1 MAGKGK
7 FLLGLAGL
15 VFVLYSFML
24 NTHLIDL
31 LMEPG
36 DDTDSVTVLQLHSH
50 QHQQPVAIAFHNH
63 SSVTKHTQAP
73 ASQKHPHNKKPVKH
87 GNSIKCLP
95 VQYLMAYH
103 HIRLNR
109 DIHTAGHTSYQYMF
123 SMEINP
129 PPPKLS

>member
-15 VFVLYSFML
+15 IFVLYSFML

-31 LMEPG
+31 LMDPG
-36 DDTDSVTVLQLHSH
+36 DDTDSVTVVQ
-50 QHQQPVAIAFHNH
+50 QHASRLPVAVILHNH
-63 SSVTKHTQAP
+63 SSVTKHTPAP
-73 ASQKHPHNKKPVKH
+73 VNQKHSHNKKPVKH
-87 GNSIKCLP
+87 GSSIKFLP
-95 VQYLMAYH
+95 VQYQIAYH
-103 HIRLNR
+103 RVRLNC

-123 SMEINP
+123 SREINP

>member
-36 DDTDSVTVLQLHSH
+36 
-50 QHQQPVAIAFHNH
+50 
-63 SSVTKHTQAP
+63 
-73 ASQKHPHNKKPVKH
+73 
-87 GNSIKCLP
+87 
-95 VQYLMAYH
+95 
-103 HIRLNR
+103 
-109 DIHTAGHTSYQYMF
+109 
-123 SMEINP
+123 
-129 PPPKLS
+129 